1 LLQGRNK
8 HKTLLHY
15 SRSGPLV
22 AYRHQK
28 PKVKDYIKKYFKGKA
43 PKLKKVREHEKV
55 MLGGTTSIY
64 IVKVDV
70 EGWGDPTYA
79 FVTVAQSHPQGI
91 IILNSTQIGL
101 VISQMVEGIKE
112 PL

>member
-1 LLQGRNK
+1 MSDRK
-8 HKTLLHY
+8 KE
-15 SRSGPLV
+15 R
-22 AYRHQK
+22 K
-28 PKVKDYIKKYFKGKA
+28 KVKDYIKKYFKGKA

>member
-1 LLQGRNK
+1 MSDRK
-8 HKTLLHY
+8 KE
-15 SRSGPLV
+15 R
-22 AYRHQK
+22 K
-28 PKVKDYIKKYFKGKA
+28 KVKDYVKKYFKGKA
-43 PKLKKVREHEKV
+43 PKLKKIRNHEKM

-64 IVKVDV
+64 IVNVDV

-91 IILNSTQIGL
+91 VILNSAQIGL
-101 VISQMVEGIKE
+101 VLQRMIEGINE

>member
-1 LLQGRNK
+1 MGESLSDRK
-8 HKTLLHY
+8 KE
-15 SRSGPLV
+15 R
-22 AYRHQK
+22 K
-28 PKVKDYIKKYFKGKA
+28 KVKDYIKNYFKGKA
-43 PKLKKVREHEKV
+43 PKLQKIREHEKV

-64 IVKVDV
+64 LVKVDV

-91 IILNSTQIGL
+91 VILNSTQIGL
-101 VISQMVEGIKE
+101 VISRMVEGIIE